1 LVDGGGADVSMVDL
15 SENVPEVLQ
24 EKSSTSGPG
33 SLSEQNS
40 RLAEAILSASSR
52 RQSETEAVKTQA
64 STAVLVACITKCNFL
79 CFLFSVVDPILT
91 QRHYYEKY
99 PEVLELSGRTEN
111 SKFYSCAA
119 TSLFSVAIV

>member
-1 LVDGGGADVSMVDL
+1 LVDGGGTDDSMVDL
-15 SENVPEVLQ
+15 SDNVPEVLQ

-64 STAVLVACITKCNFL
+64 STAVLVACIIKYNFCAP
-79 CFLFSVVDPILT
+79 CFLLWI
-91 QRHYYEKY
+91 QY
-99 PEVLELSGRTEN
+99 
-111 SKFYSCAA
+111 
-119 TSLFSVAIV
+119 